1 MSEKKLMDKD
11 DAKYLIDQFN
21 KYVSWSVGQPTQL
34 LVAGVACFIAMIA
47 LVITAMSVY
56 RQEIGLVKDVP
67 LYGWPYLG
75 LMVLASIMAVLTGY
89 GGSYTFGK
97 YRDSKDKLH
106 VLMNFFS
113 RHQSL
118 PCDLTFE
125 KIVRQRPK
133 DLESFLG

>member
-1 MSEKKLMDKD
+1 MSEKRLLDKEH
-11 DAKYLIDQFN
+11 AEFLIDQFN

-34 LVAGVACFIAMIA
+34 MVAGVATFTAMIA
-47 LVITAMSVY
+47 LVVTTISVF
-56 RQEIGLVKDVP
+56 RQEIGLV
-67 LYGWPYLG
+67 

-106 VLMNFFS
+106 LLMNFFS

-118 PCDLTFE
+118 PSDLTFE
-125 KIVRQRPK
+125 KIVRQRPRDLK
-133 DLESFLG
+133 SFLES